1 VGACIYSRDYS
12 HSKTLVLCRVYL
24 FAVNAICNLIAFFDI
39 VMRYVLCFGFSLSIL
54 PHEFGYFETASPGF
68 KRLAGHIIHILPKR
82 CLSGNCSICQKPN
95 YGWHTCGGNWVV
107 DGCSERSWLEQGNTV
122 GENVVPLARNFG
134 SAELDLESNTSL
146 IKVKFSLSSFQSS
159 ELTVVVNN
167 QDNHFDKSVG

>member
-1 VGACIYSRDYS
+1 
-12 HSKTLVLCRVYL
+12 
-24 FAVNAICNLIAFFDI
+24 
-39 VMRYVLCFGFSLSIL
+39 M
-54 PHEFGYFETASPGF
+54 
-68 KRLAGHIIHILPKR
+68 
-82 CLSGNCSICQKPN
+82 
-95 YGWHTCGGNWVV
+95 V

>member
-1 VGACIYSRDYS
+1 VA
-12 HSKTLVLCRVYL
+12 
-24 FAVNAICNLIAFFDI
+24 
-39 VMRYVLCFGFSLSIL
+39 
-54 PHEFGYFETASPGF
+54 
-68 KRLAGHIIHILPKR
+68 
-82 CLSGNCSICQKPN
+82 
-95 YGWHTCGGNWVV
+95 

-167 QDNHFDKSVG
+167 QVNHIDKSVR

>member
-1 VGACIYSRDYS
+1 
-12 HSKTLVLCRVYL
+12 
-24 FAVNAICNLIAFFDI
+24 
-39 VMRYVLCFGFSLSIL
+39 
-54 PHEFGYFETASPGF
+54 
-68 KRLAGHIIHILPKR
+68 
-82 CLSGNCSICQKPN
+82 
-95 YGWHTCGGNWVV
+95 VV